1 MQRLPLKEIIGGLFV
16 IVVMA
21 MIAVTVL
28 FVGRKHGIGEKKL
41 EFYVFFKEVGGLK
54 EGAQVALAGVTVGF
68 IKEIQLVYRDNQ
80 PFVRVTAQVFE
91 KNRQQIRMD
100 SSFGLGTVGVLGD
113 TILTI
118 SSGSETEA
126 LLPDRSSI
134 EGQSP
139 FSFKKLTGN
148 IEDVMGQM
156 LQISGDIQKFLQ
168 TTSAE
173 VNGLGPETK
182 KSMEQFRRTMASLE
196 KTTQT
201 VGSEGTQ
208 TLVSIREASASFKT
222 LTDNLNTQLK
232 KGKLFKVEM
241 F

>member
-1 MQRLPLKEIIGGLFV
+1 MQRFPVKEIIGGLFV
-16 IVVMA
+16 LLVMA
-21 MIAVTVL
+21 MVTVTIL

-41 EFYVFFKEVGGLK
+41 EYHVFFREVGGLK
-54 EGAQVALAGVTVGF
+54 EGAQVSLAGVTVGF

-80 PFVRVTAQVFE
+80 PFVRVTALVFD
-91 KNRQQIRMD
+91 KNSKQIRMD
-100 SSFGLGTVGVLGD
+100 SAFGLGTVGVLGD

-118 SSGSETEA
+118 SPGSETAA
-126 LLPDRSSI
+126 LLPDHSDI
-134 EGQSP
+134 DGQSP
-139 FSFKKLTGN
+139 FSLKKLTGN

-173 VNGLGPETK
+173 VGGLGPETK

-196 KTTQT
+196 KTSQT
-201 VGSEGTQ
+201 FSDEGTQ
-208 TLVSIREASASFKT
+208 TMVAIREASVSIKT
-222 LTDNLNTQLK
+222 LSDNLNVQIK
-232 KGKLFKVEM
+232 KGKLFKLEM

>member
-1 MQRLPLKEIIGGLFV
+1 MQRFPLKEIIGGLFV

-21 MIAVTVL
+21 MVTVTVL

-41 EFYVFFKEVGGLK
+41 EFHIFFKEVGGLK
-54 EGAQVALAGVTVGF
+54 EGAQVSLAGVTVGF
-68 IKEIQLVYRDNQ
+68 IQEIQLVYRDNQ
-80 PFVRVTAQVFE
+80 PFVRVTALVFD
-91 KNRQQIRMD
+91 KNRQQIRMN
-100 SSFGLGTVGVLGD
+100 SGFGLGTVGVLGD

-118 SSGSETEA
+118 SPGSENEA
-126 LLPDRSSI
+126 LLPDQSDI

-168 TTSAE
+168 STSAE
-173 VNGLGPETK
+173 VGGLGPETK
-182 KSMEQFRRTMASLE
+182 KTMEQFRRTMVNLE
-196 KTTQT
+196 KTSDTF
-201 VGSEGTQ
+201 GAEGTQ
-208 TLVSIREASASFKT
+208 TMASIRETSAAIKT
-222 LTDNLNTQLK
+222 LTDTLNTQLK
-232 KGKLFKVEM
+232 KGKLFKFEM